1 MRPAARALIVM
12 MSVASQVRGQSPI
25 GVEHVGPREI
35 SGEAG
40 SRIIVGFRLINRGPT
55 ARRVTTTVGLP
66 DGWQLVIPDSAAA
79 VAAGVSDLRLMP
91 IAIPASVRAGAYVVR
106 YDGVAE
112 GEPGARAGDS
122 VIVDIAQ
129 RRQLAATVA
138 EAPSFVGAG
147 DSYRAAFVIRNT
159 GNVVA
164 EVRVTLTGDRD
175 VDATLDSS
183 AFRLEPGDEHRAT
196 ATIQTSLK
204 SPRKVVQRVGIVAA
218 PAGDTTGQVS
228 IASAVEVIP
237 RQPREVST
245 RLGLPLLLGI
255 AKSDA
260 GSIAPE
266 LSGGGYLTR
275 ARTVRADFLARA
287 RAPGDFML
295 SQDEYR
301 LSISSDRRYRLRLGD
316 QFYNGARL
324 TQSVRPGAGASAELA
339 LGPLILEG
347 LGLADRR
354 TPGLTKERQYGAMAD
369 LRLFTDRARI
379 GGGFLSR
386 TGVDSGTILLGR
398 GFALLPGQN
407 VFRWEYGVG
416 QGGRGTAYIASM
428 NGGGGIVSYGMQRAT
443 ADTAFPGIGAGDTYT
458 GLNARLRA
466 TKHVALFAGA
476 AERTQATNGVFLSR
490 PSLYRE
496 LESGVNVTQLLAI
509 TYRLTRD
516 TGRIASLARTSQ
528 SGRVALRFPVVA
540 HVGLGANL
548 EHGFSNFDNAPNVR
562 VPFDRVGGRAEI
574 TAAGQRLVL
583 SIDRITGTPIFGQF
597 DVDQTIAQVYTDV
610 RLGAG
615 TNLNIGFHAN
625 RSGPE
630 GWASSVI
637 DIGVNQTLAR
647 GQQVRWIGQSF
658 ATGLGTSGRQSRQR
672 AQYTIPLSAP
682 LPGDDEAGS
691 VDVRLVD
698 GSARGIANVL
708 VRLGGDARM
717 TDAMGRARF
726 GALMPGTYQMDVD
739 RTRIGAGR
747 IVSPALPLTLDVN
760 RGERRT
766 LELKFTSAAQVIG
779 VVRRMDFQQNR
790 PLGAPDSLVD
800 GGGQSGIRLQLT
812 NNGDTLRTVSN
823 GGGRFRFGDVRA
835 GRWVLT
841 MLPIGMPPQHRG
853 DPGHI
858 EVDVSVGATEDVALT
873 LMPVKPSVVFIAD
886 EDLSAE
892 RPSAT
897 TTVPVAPRTPAV
909 HVVASNDTSLLQVA
923 RKVYGDATL
932 WPKIWVANRG
942 RLRRPELMHV
952 GDTLVIPAE
961 APLTRTEIA
970 ARDTYRALPRLPR
983 GWPRADA
990 SWVPPS
996 VQHYFTV
1003 TRHDAS
1009 LTAIARAMYGNSALW
1024 PKIWLANLDL
1034 LASPDDLR
1042 AGQRLRVPDAAP
1054 LTRAEL
1060 VARDAYIASRRRE

>member
-1 MRPAARALIVM
+1 MV
-12 MSVASQVRGQSPI
+12 SVASQIRGQTSL

-40 SRIIVGFRLINRGPT
+40 SRVIVGFRLINRGPV
-55 ARRVTTTVGLP
+55 ARRVTTSVGLP
-66 DGWQLVIPDSAAA
+66 NGWQLVIPDSAAA
-79 VAAGVSDLRLMP
+79 LAAGATDLRLMP
-91 IAIPASVRAGAYVVR
+91 IAIPTSVRAGTYAVR
-106 YDGVAE
+106 YEGFFD
-112 GEPGARAGDS
+112 GEPASRTADS

-138 EAPSFVGAG
+138 EAPSFAGAG
-147 DSYRAAFVIRNT
+147 DSYRAAFVIRNI
-159 GNVVA
+159 GNVVTD
-164 EVRVTLTGDRD
+164 VRVTLIGDRD

-183 AFRLEPGDEHRAT
+183 AFRIEPGDERRST

-204 SPRKVVQRVGIVAA
+204 SPRKVIQRVGIVAA
-218 PAGDTTGQVS
+218 PTGDTTGQASVS
-228 IASAVEVIP
+228 SGVEIIP
-237 RQPREVST
+237 RQPREVSA

-260 GSIAPE
+260 GTIAPE

-275 ARTVRADFLARA
+275 ARTVRADFLARP

-316 QFYNGARL
+316 QLYNGARL
-324 TQSVRPGAGASAELA
+324 TQSVRPGAGASAELW

-347 LGLADRR
+347 LALTDRR
-354 TPGLTKERQYGAMAD
+354 TPNLTKERQYGGMVD

-398 GFALLPGQN
+398 GLALLPGQN
-407 VFRWEYGVG
+407 LFRWEYGVG
-416 QGGRGTAYIASM
+416 QGGRGTAYIVSM
-428 NGGGGIVSYGMQRAT
+428 EGGGGILSYGVQRAT

-458 GLNARLRA
+458 ALNARLRA
-466 TKHVALFAGA
+466 TKHVALLAGA
-476 AERTQATNGVFLSR
+476 AERTHATNGVFLSR

-496 LESGVNVTQLLAI
+496 LESGVNITQLLGI

-548 EHGFSNFDNAPNVR
+548 EHGFSNFDNAPDVR
-562 VPFDRVGGRAEI
+562 VPFNRIGGRAEI
-574 TAAGQRLVL
+574 AAGAQRLVL
-583 SIDRITGTPIFGQF
+583 SIDRITGTPAFGQF
-597 DVDQTIAQVYTDV
+597 EVDQTIARVYTDI
-610 RLGAG
+610 RLGGA
-615 TNLNIGFHAN
+615 TNLNIGFNAS
-625 RSGPE
+625 RSGPD

-637 DIGVNQTLAR
+637 DIGVNQRLAR
-647 GQQVRWIGQSF
+647 GHQVRWIGQSF
-658 ATGLGTSGRQSRQR
+658 ATGLGNSGRQSRQR

-682 LPGDDEAGS
+682 LPGEDETGS
-691 VDVRLVD
+691 VEVRLVD

-708 VRLGGDARM
+708 VRLGGDARL

-739 RTRIGAGR
+739 RARIGAGR

-766 LELKFTSAAQVIG
+766 LELRFTSAAQVIG
-779 VVRRMDFQQNR
+779 VVRRMDFQENR
-790 PLGAPDSLVD
+790 PLGAPDSLIEA
-800 GGGQSGIRLQLT
+800 GGQSGIRLQLT

-841 MLPIGMPPQHRG
+841 MLPIGIPPQHRG

-858 EVDVSVGATEDVALT
+858 ELDVSVGETEDVSLT
-873 LMPVKPSVVFIAD
+873 LLPMKPNVVFIAD

-892 RPSAT
+892 RPTVTAA
-897 TTVPVAPRTPAV
+897 VPVAPRTPAF

-942 RLRRPELMHV
+942 RLPRPELMHV
-952 GDTLVIPAE
+952 GDTLVVPAQ
-961 APLTRTEIA
+961 APLTRAEIA
-970 ARDTYRALPRLPR
+970 ARDAYRAQQGLPR

-990 SWVPPS
+990 SWVPPA

-1042 AGQRLRVPDAAP
+1042 AGQRLRVPDAGP

-1060 VARDAYIASRRRE
+1060 AARDAYIARRRRD